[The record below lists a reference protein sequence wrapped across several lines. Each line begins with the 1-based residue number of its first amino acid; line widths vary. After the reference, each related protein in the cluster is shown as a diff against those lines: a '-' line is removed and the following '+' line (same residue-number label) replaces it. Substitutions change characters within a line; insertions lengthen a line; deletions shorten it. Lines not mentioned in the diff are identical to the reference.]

1 MELIVNWKS
10 TSTINKAQSAI
21 NRIYMKN
28 SSLLIRTVI
37 IVAITL
43 VGIYLVFG
51 PRGDVSASSF
61 TWEGIKQNLA
71 RNINLGLDLKG
82 GSHLVMRVKTEDYL
96 KKLTENNRD
105 AALKAAQD
113 AQLPVGDASNVAAN
127 NTYQVSLNVTDASK
141 IQEVIDA
148 VKKKVDFNPNVW
160 TESTSGN
167 TITWSLSLQ
176 AQTKLKEQAT
186 DQALKIVDSRIN
198 AFGVKEPTLQRQGRA
213 DSGQILLQMPGV
225 ENPERVKDLVG
236 QTSHLELMKIVTPPN
251 PSPVQTYPTE
261 QAALQS
267 LGGTLPQNR
276 KIYAYADRDET
287 PAANQANPNDKPKKF
302 VIVETPAVVDGS
314 ELRDAAAVQ
323 GRGGSNEYQISF
335 SFKPSGAQKFGDWT
349 GKNINNYMA
358 VVLNDEVK
366 SAAYIKS
373 QIFDS
378 GEISGRFTK
387 STADDLALTLKSGA
401 LPAEIEYQEERTVGP
416 SLGADS
422 IRSGVTASIGGLAFV
437 ILFML
442 FYYRGSG
449 VNAVIALVLN
459 MILTMAALVVFGSTL
474 TLPGIAGLILGIG
487 MAVDSNVLIFERIR
501 EELRLG
507 FAVPKSISLGFDR
520 AFVTIIDTHI
530 TTIISSIILY
540 IYGSGP
546 IKGFA
551 VTLILGL
558 LINLFTAV
566 FVSRTIFN
574 WILSRNPKMQKLSI

>member
-1 MELIVNWKS
+1 M
-10 TSTINKAQSAI
+10 
-21 NRIYMKN
+21 
-28 SSLLIRTVI
+28 
-37 IVAITL
+37 ITL
-43 VGIYLVFG
+43 IGIYLVFG
-51 PRGDVSASSF
+51 PRGAVSAKDF
-61 TWEGIKQNLA
+61 TWNGIKENLA
-71 RNINLGLDLKG
+71 KNINLGLDLKG

-96 KKLTENNRD
+96 KALTQNNEV
-105 AALKAAQD
+105 AAVNAAKAAE
-113 AQLPVGDASNVAAN
+113 LPVSEGSYIAEN
-127 NTYQVSLNVTDASK
+127 NTYQFTLNLTDATK
-141 IQEVIDA
+141 ANEVIEE
-148 VKKKVDFNPNVW
+148 VKKKVDLNPTVW
-160 TESTSGN
+160 TESASGN
-167 TITWSLSLQ
+167 AVTWSLSLQ
-176 AQTKLKEQAT
+176 SQAKLKEQAT
-186 DQALKIVDSRIN
+186 EQALKIIDSRIN

-236 QTSHLELMKIVTPPN
+236 QTSKLELMKIVTAPN
-251 PSPVQTYPTE
+251 PSPVQTYPTKE
-261 QAALQS
+261 AALQTI
-267 LGGTLPQNR
+267 GGKETDTR
-276 KIYAYADRDET
+276 KVLVYADRDET
-287 PAANQANPNDKPKKF
+287 PKDSQTPPAKQY
-302 VIVETPAVVDGS
+302 VVVEYPAVVDGS
-314 ELRDAAAVQ
+314 ELRDAAAVS
-323 GRGGSNEYQISF
+323 RTGGNSDYQISF
-335 SFKPSGAQKFGDWT
+335 SFKPSGAQKFGEWT

-358 VVLNDEVK
+358 VVLNGEVK
-366 SAAYIKS
+366 SAAFIKS

-387 STADDLALTLKSGA
+387 TTAEDLALTLKSGA

-422 IRSGVTASIGGLAFV
+422 IRAGVTASIGGLIFV

-501 EELRLG
+501 EELRLD
-507 FAVPKSISLGFDR
+507 FSVSESISIGFDR

-540 IYGSGP
+540 LYGSGP

-566 FVSRTIFN
+566 FVSRTIFK
-574 WILSRNPKMQKLSI
+574 WILSRNPKMEKLSI

>member
-1 MELIVNWKS
+1 
-10 TSTINKAQSAI
+10 
-21 NRIYMKN
+21 MKN
-28 SSLLIRTVI
+28 TSLLIRTAI
-37 IVAITL
+37 ILVITL

-51 PRGDVSASSF
+51 PRNGTLTANSF
-61 TWEGIKQNLA
+61 TWDGIKTNLA
-71 RNINLGLDLKG
+71 NNINLGLDLKG

-96 KKLTENNRD
+96 KQLAQNNEL
-105 AALKAAQD
+105 AAVNAAQA
-113 AQLPVGDASNVAAN
+113 AQLPVADGSYVAEN
-127 NTYQVSLNVTDASK
+127 NNYQVTLNLTDAA
-141 IQEVIDA
+141 QTDA
-148 VKKKVDFNPNVW
+148 VLKAVKAKVDFTNW
-160 TESTSGN
+160 TESASGN
-167 TITWSLSLQ
+167 TINWSLPAQ
-176 AQTKLKEQAT
+176 AQARLKEQAT
-186 DQALKIVDSRIN
+186 DQALKIIESRIN

-213 DSGQILLQMPGV
+213 DSGQILLQMPGL
-225 ENPERVKDLVG
+225 ENPERVKDLIG
-236 QTSHLELMKIVTPPN
+236 KTSRLEMVKIVSPPN

-267 LGGTLPQNR
+267 IGGKNTDSRRVLP
-276 KIYAYADRDET
+276 YADRDDAAT
-287 PAANQANPNDKPKKF
+287 PQTPNQPKPQQF
-302 VIVETPAVVDGS
+302 VVVEYPAIVSGD
-314 ELRDAAAVQ
+314 ELRDANAVSRT
-323 GRGGSNEYQISF
+323 GNNSDYQISF
-335 SFKPSGAQKFGDWT
+335 SFKPSGAAKFGDWT
-349 GKNINNYMA
+349 GKNIGNYMA
-358 VVLNDEVK
+358 VVLNNEVK
-366 SAAYIKS
+366 SAAFIKS

-378 GEISGRFTK
+378 GEISGRFRKT
-387 STADDLALTLKSGA
+387 TADDLALTLKSGA

-422 IRSGVTASIGGLAFV
+422 IRAGVAASLGGLAFV

-459 MILTMAALVVFGSTL
+459 MLLTIAALVVFGSTL

-501 EELRLG
+501 EEIRLG
-507 FAVPKSISLGFDR
+507 FTVPQSIGIGFDR

-530 TTIISSIILY
+530 TTIISSVILY
-540 IYGSGP
+540 LYGSGP

-574 WILSRNPKMQKLSI
+574 WVLSRNPKMQKLSI